1 MDPLKSIGSAD
12 SARKALSLLE
22 EFKNFALKGNVIDLA
37 VGVIIGAA
45 FGKIVDS
52 LVKHILMPLIGLL
65 LPGEQGYL
73 GWKIAIG
80 AKEVPYGLF
89 IGEVVNFIIVAFAIY
104 LFIVKF
110 LGFVMKAKEAAPAAP
125 PAPSK
130 QEVLLAEIRD
140 LLKTQRA

>member
-1 MDPLKSIGSAD
+1 MSFMS
-12 SARKALSLLE
+12 
-22 EFKNFALKGNVIDLA
+22 EFKEFATKGNVMDLA

-89 IGEVVNFIIVAFAIY
+89 LGEVVNFIIVAFAIY

-140 LLKTQRA
+140 LLKAQKA

>member
-1 MDPLKSIGSAD
+1 MDPLKSIGSLD
-12 SARKALSLLE
+12 PARRALSLLE
-22 EFKNFALKGNVIDLA
+22 EFRNLA

-52 LVKHILMPLIGLL
+52 LVKHILMPTISML

-73 GWKIAIG
+73 GWKIAVG
-80 AKEVPYGLF
+80 AKEIPYGLF
-89 IGEVVNFIIVAFAIY
+89 LGELVNFVIVAFALY

-110 LGFVMKAKEAAPAAP
+110 LGFVMKARQVPAAP

-130 QEVLLAEIRD
+130 QEALLAEIRD
-140 LLKTQRA
+140 LLKAR